1 MLLGR
6 REKLNVDLGRD
17 SARTDWYRCGKRLSS
32 SLIPFDYAFIGIP
45 FLLLYPAFRV
55 ARLPLRIDFVEIT
68 SSYWGGTAFSA
79 AFVAIGLAVIGLPFR
94 QTLMPLLARFRE
106 KKGRIVIAL
115 LLAAWLIWLLG
126 FWLGAIVTVDA
137 LGVAELLER
146 RKQILEDA
154 IDIFVP
160 ALYLFLGLI
169 LVFSFNHALVGI
181 RNPWT
186 YDLFFQHL
194 DSVLFHVNVTNIAHW
209 SLSHLPIW
217 FFKLL
222 EFTYYGLYDR
232 LMAVLVFAALL
243 RNQQFAMKY
252 VRTLLISYAI
262 ALVVYSVLPAKGP
275 YSICPIH
282 LSSYPR
288 SLITFWTQE
297 ALVMRARMLW
307 AHNIT
312 SAVIAVNPED
322 YYISFPSLHVALP
335 IIAIWFARPWKRI
348 ALLMLAIYVLLLLPS
363 VLLLEWH
370 YLVDFFAGFA
380 TAFLAIWLAEKISRA
395 EIKDELLHPAPV
407 SVPASNY

>member
-1 MLLGR
+1 MLGR
-6 REKLNVDLGRD
+6 REKLDVALGSDPR
-17 SARTDWYRCGKRLSS
+17 RTDWHRCGKRLSS

-79 AFVAIGLAVIGLPFR
+79 AFVAIGLAIFGLPLR
-94 QTLMPLLARFRE
+94 QTLMPFLARFRE

-115 LLAAWLIWLLG
+115 LLAAWLIYLFG
-126 FWLGAIVTVDA
+126 FWLGAIVIVDA

-146 RKQILEDA
+146 RKRILEDA

-194 DSVLFHVNVTNIAHW
+194 DRVLFHVNVTDIAHW

-222 EFTYYGLYDR
+222 EFTYYGLYGG
-232 LMAVLVFAALL
+232 LIAVLVLAALL
-243 RNQQFAMKY
+243 RNQQFAVKY
-252 VRTLLISYAI
+252 VRALLICYAI
-262 ALVVYSVLPAKGP
+262 LEPGSTRHEGAHVVGAQYNLCRDRRK
-275 YSICPIH
+275 
-282 LSSYPR
+282 
-288 SLITFWTQE
+288 
-297 ALVMRARMLW
+297 
-307 AHNIT
+307 
-312 SAVIAVNPED
+312 
-322 YYISFPSLHVALP
+322 
-335 IIAIWFARPWKRI
+335 
-348 ALLMLAIYVLLLLPS
+348 
-363 VLLLEWH
+363 
-370 YLVDFFAGFA
+370 
-380 TAFLAIWLAEKISRA
+380 SRG
-395 EIKDELLHPAPV
+395 LLH
-407 SVPASNY
+407 